1 MEKELLHVRKKW
13 RKLVRQQ
20 RSEEAE
26 SMRTA
31 VEDWMC
37 PRGQEQERQL
47 SALPLMETVGGGTA
61 FIEKWYKALEGA
73 NEPQFLV
80 FHPDS

>member
-1 MEKELLHVRKKW
+1 
-13 RKLVRQQ
+13 
-20 RSEEAE
+20 
-26 SMRTA
+26 
-31 VEDWMC
+31 MC
-37 PRGQEQERQL
+37 PRGQGQERQL
-47 SALPLMETVGGGTA
+47 SALPLMESVGGGTA